1 MITWN
6 NLDTLEAFKNLSKA
20 ERVNI
25 TEAMSGENGAERVKT
40 YSTPMAEGLAYN
52 YAAKQVDDKL
62 LEDLQKLGEIFVSD
76 RLKAI
81 RVIPSP
87 KVSVGVSL
95 AENVLELH
103 LNPGNFG
110 MEELA
115 EILSKYDR
123 KKKFYRL
130 RTGEFMDMDE
140 DGIRVLSELRENLQ
154 ISEAKLKSG
163 EITIPKYR
171 ALYLDTRLKEQ
182 DDLQVEKNRE
192 FRMLIR
198 NMKTA
203 EENDFELPDNLQA
216 QLREYQKTGFW
227 WLKTLCQNGFGG
239 ILADDMGL
247 GKTLQTIAFLLS
259 EMQEAPENA
268 NRRSLIVAPA
278 SLVYN
283 WESECARFAPE
294 LQTRLVAGTQEQRKE
309 MIQNAGMQDILITSY
324 DLLRRDIEL
333 YQDLPFF
340 CEIIDEAQ
348 FIKNHAT
355 QGAKAVKTIHASFR
369 LALTGTPV
377 ENQLSELWSI
387 FDYLMP
393 GFLYGYQKFREQFE
407 LPIVRNG
414 DEERLERL
422 QKMIRP
428 FILRRLKKEV
438 LKDLPDKIEKN
449 MAACMEQKQ
458 KELYH
463 AHAQRLALM
472 LQNQTEEEFADSRFQ
487 VLSELTRL
495 RQLCCDPALVYE
507 NYEGGSAKLDLCI
520 ELIQSAVES
529 GHKILLFSQFTSM
542 IEILTARLQEESIS
556 CFVLQGSTKK
566 EQRAQ
571 MVEQFNRDDTSV
583 FCISLKAGGTGLN
596 LTGADIVIHY
606 DPWWNV
612 AVENQATDRAHR
624 IGQKNVVTVYKL
636 IAKGTIEEKIIKL
649 QQRKKELAEEILSG
663 DEIKTASFQ
672 REELLELLEE
682 RF

>member
-1 MITWN
+1 M
-6 NLDTLEAFKNLSKA
+6 
-20 ERVNI
+20 R
-25 TEAMSGENGAERVKT
+25 
-40 YSTPMAEGLAYN
+40 P
-52 YAAKQVDDKL
+52 
-62 LEDLQKLGEIFVSD
+62 
-76 RLKAI
+76 
-81 RVIPSP
+81 
-87 KVSVGVSL
+87 
-95 AENVLELH
+95 VL
-103 LNPGNFG
+103 
-110 MEELA
+110 M
-115 EILSKYDR
+115 
-123 KKKFYRL
+123 
-130 RTGEFMDMDE
+130 T
-140 DGIRVLSELRENLQ
+140 V
-154 ISEAKLKSG
+154 
-163 EITIPKYR
+163 
-171 ALYLDTRLKEQ
+171 
-182 DDLQVEKNRE
+182 
-192 FRMLIR
+192 
-198 NMKTA
+198 
-203 EENDFELPDNLQA
+203 
-216 QLREYQKTGFW
+216 
-227 WLKTLCQNGFGG
+227 
-239 ILADDMGL
+239 
-247 GKTLQTIAFLLS
+247 IAFLLS
-259 EMQEAPENA
+259 EMQEAPEDA

-449 MAACMEQKQ
+449 MAARMEQKQ

-463 AHAQRLALM
+463 AHAKRLALM

-556 CFVLQGSTKK
+556 YFVLQGSTKK

>member
-1 MITWN
+1 
-6 NLDTLEAFKNLSKA
+6 
-20 ERVNI
+20 
-25 TEAMSGENGAERVKT
+25 
-40 YSTPMAEGLAYN
+40 
-52 YAAKQVDDKL
+52 
-62 LEDLQKLGEIFVSD
+62 
-76 RLKAI
+76 
-81 RVIPSP
+81 
-87 KVSVGVSL
+87 
-95 AENVLELH
+95 
-103 LNPGNFG
+103 
-110 MEELA
+110 
-115 EILSKYDR
+115 
-123 KKKFYRL
+123 
-130 RTGEFMDMDE
+130 MDMDE

-227 WLKTLCQNGFGG
+227 WLKPLCQNGLGG

-259 EMQEAPENA
+259 EMQEAPEDA

-449 MAACMEQKQ
+449 MAARMEQKQ

-556 CFVLQGSTKK
+556 YFVLQGSTKK

-649 QQRKKELAEEILSG
+649 QQRKKELAEESLSG

-682 RF
+682 RL

>member
-1 MITWN
+1 MITCELLAVYGEKKYN
-6 NLDTLEAFKNLSKA
+6 VFADANDIHQLSHGRDVRKEAAANQLVRSCFSAYDARKHQMLLQGADEMYEFLS
-20 ERVNI
+20 
-25 TEAMSGENGAERVKT
+25 SG
-40 YSTPMAEGLAYN
+40 M
-52 YAAKQVDDKL
+52 
-62 LEDLQKLGEIFVSD
+62 EDLQKLGEIFVSD

-259 EMQEAPENA
+259 EMQEAPEDA

-324 DLLRRDIEL
+324 EFAPPRYRTVSGPPVLLRD
-333 YQDLPFF
+333 
-340 CEIIDEAQ
+340 
-348 FIKNHAT
+348 H
-355 QGAKAVKTIHASFR
+355 
-369 LALTGTPV
+369 
-377 ENQLSELWSI
+377 
-387 FDYLMP
+387 
-393 GFLYGYQKFREQFE
+393 
-407 LPIVRNG
+407 
-414 DEERLERL
+414 
-422 QKMIRP
+422 
-428 FILRRLKKEV
+428 
-438 LKDLPDKIEKN
+438 
-449 MAACMEQKQ
+449 
-458 KELYH
+458 
-463 AHAQRLALM
+463 
-472 LQNQTEEEFADSRFQ
+472 
-487 VLSELTRL
+487 
-495 RQLCCDPALVYE
+495 
-507 NYEGGSAKLDLCI
+507 
-520 ELIQSAVES
+520 
-529 GHKILLFSQFTSM
+529 
-542 IEILTARLQEESIS
+542 
-556 CFVLQGSTKK
+556 
-566 EQRAQ
+566 
-571 MVEQFNRDDTSV
+571 
-583 FCISLKAGGTGLN
+583 
-596 LTGADIVIHY
+596 
-606 DPWWNV
+606 
-612 AVENQATDRAHR
+612 
-624 IGQKNVVTVYKL
+624 
-636 IAKGTIEEKIIKL
+636 
-649 QQRKKELAEEILSG
+649 
-663 DEIKTASFQ
+663 
-672 REELLELLEE
+672 
-682 RF
+682 

>member
-1 MITWN
+1 MKETPLYEANGVICRIPNFWKKTQKSTVKITIGDKQPSHVGIDA
-6 NLDTLEAFKNLSKA
+6 LLAGRPEMYLGEDRYTKEEIKA
-20 ERVNI
+20 LLQQ
-25 TEAMSGENGAERVKT
+25 S
-40 YSTPMAEGLAYN
+40 EGLAFI
-52 YAAKQVDDKL
+52 KGKWVEVDHEKLAQL
-62 LEDLQKLGEIFVSD
+62 LEIYESAQEKEWSLFEALRRGQSTIENDQQAFLETTNGEW
-76 RLKAI
+76 
-81 RVIPSP
+81 
-87 KVSVGVSL
+87 
-95 AENVLELH
+95 
-103 LNPGNFG
+103 
-110 MEELA
+110 
-115 EILSKYDR
+115 
-123 KKKFYRL
+123 
-130 RTGEFMDMDE
+130 
-140 DGIRVLSELRENLQ
+140 LSEIITNMTTPRTIHKSKFPGSFQATLRPYQETGYNWL
-154 ISEAKLKSG
+154 
-163 EITIPKYR
+163 T
-171 ALYLDTRLKEQ
+171 
-182 DDLQVEKNRE
+182 
-192 FRMLIR
+192 FM
-198 NMKTA
+198 
-203 EENDFELPDNLQA
+203 QA
-216 QLREYQKTGFW
+216 H
-227 WLKTLCQNGFGG
+227 GFGAL
-239 ILADDMGL
+239 LADDMGL

-259 EMQEAPENA
+259 EMQEAPEDA

-556 CFVLQGSTKK
+556 YFVLQGSTKK

-649 QQRKKELAEEILSG
+649 QQMKKELAEEILSG